1 MLVVWQLASGA
12 KEFVPR
18 LGGAIKFISSSSK
31 EAKVAVATADNCIQI
46 VNVATLK
53 PEWELRALFVPRSED
68 SKYDVENQVI
78 SAEMDQDES
87 QKLLQS
93 DIKFRCEIR
102 IETRSGYIACN
113 GYPGQIQVLDLA
125 TQTYKSSHDIVQF
138 QRVTGIEVKDRTSV
152 PSTMHFN
159 FLHTSMGS
167 FMVTVDVRRG
177 EELEA
182 EASLKFWEWDSYRSK
197 YRLSAQVD
205 RPHGSWKVTDAVFA
219 PSSSH
224 NSRTGLRPSSVSCA
238 TSAVDGSIKIWL
250 GQLQETATTR
260 ASKHG
265 SEGSTVMQWSCSFS
279 FKHRD
284 CPTNALAFSID
295 GSLLSASY
303 QNVVTL
309 WDPAQVLLWKSIVIP
324 SRNNVTFTAFIEPKA
339 SALLGGGNG
348 EAMLVVGSKRCL
360 SVYDL
365 ISMKVMWS
373 IEGWFSSFA
382 VAPDEAAAISCA
394 TSDSR
399 DRDRDPKCTDSHTTA
414 WIAAAMKRGIHEPK
428 TSDPSNS
435 IVLFSCYS
443 PQPLCT
449 QQFYPRVTSMIFW
462 SNQKDLSSSLGAGL
476 VALTAH
482 GEVLLIAAADALRQH
497 FTSRPAA
504 TSGVTQAKVGG
515 VKVPAIAFAA
525 VVQSYNQ
532 SSSSARE
539 LGAVAGN
546 ENKLSSSAFQ
556 QSTVAVSKN
565 WLGGI
570 FDSKSASI
578 PPLSSLYGKLTTIA
592 YCQLKYASTGRL
604 IIIMMFIS
612 NCSIDD
618 FVGGLIDKKHNNA
631 TKNAFS
637 PADMLTSHAIRN
649 PATSSTLDVT
659 SSSANTNAKS
669 EQLENVDEIVKNNYF
684 TGNRTELTDLT
695 LIYLLTAVPPT
706 SPFFLHLH

>member
-1 MLVVWQLASGA
+1 MNLRKYSLMHVSLQFVGNFVTGHRTGEINVFHDVSAWLQMDKTSEGKKQSSPPSTLLHWHAHAVFSLTLSLDGGYLYSGADEAVLVVWQLASGA

-46 VNVATLK
+46 VNVPTLK
-53 PEWELRALFVPRSED
+53 PDWELRALFVPRSED

-78 SAEMDQDES
+78 STELDQDDS
-87 QKLLQS
+87 QKFLQS

-102 IETRSGYIACN
+102 IETRSGYVACN

-125 TQTYKSSHDIVQF
+125 TQTYKTSHEIVQF
-138 QRVTGIEVKDRTSV
+138 QRVTRMEVNDRTSV

-159 FLHTSMGS
+159 FLHTSLGS

-205 RPHGSWKVTDAVFA
+205 RPHGSWKVTDAVFS

-224 NSRTGLRPSSVSCA
+224 NSRIANRPFSISCA
-238 TSAVDGSIKIWL
+238 TAAVDGSIKIWL
-250 GQLQETATTR
+250 GQLQEVANTR
-260 ASKHG
+260 VSKFG
-265 SEGSTVMQWSCSFS
+265 VEGAAVMQWSCSFS

-339 SALLGGGNG
+339 SAQQGGGNG

-365 ISMKVMWS
+365 ISMEVMWS

-394 TSDSR
+394 APGSS
-399 DRDRDPKCTDSHTTA
+399 DPKCSNSHTVA
-414 WIAAAMKRGIHEPK
+414 WIAAAQKRGIHEPK
-428 TSDPSNS
+428 TNDPSNK

-443 PQPLCT
+443 PKPLCT
-449 QQFYPRVTSMIFW
+449 QHFYPRVTSMIFW
-462 SNQKDLSSSLGAGL
+462 SNQKDVSSSLGAGL

-482 GEVLLIAAADALRQH
+482 GEVLLVAAADALRQH

-504 TSGVTQAKVGG
+504 PFGAAQAKVGG
-515 VKVPAIAFAA
+515 VKVPAIAFAD

-532 SSSSARE
+532 SSSSAE
-539 LGAVAGN
+539 VGTIAGS
-546 ENKLSSSAFQ
+546 ESKLSSSAFQ

-578 PPLSSLYGKLTTIA
+578 PPLSAIYGKLS
-592 YCQLKYASTGRL
+592 Q
-604 IIIMMFIS
+604 MMCDVNS
-612 NCSIDD
+612 NCTSI
-618 FVGGLIDKKHNNA
+618 
-631 TKNAFS
+631 T
-637 PADMLTSHAIRN
+637 
-649 PATSSTLDVT
+649 
-659 SSSANTNAKS
+659 
-669 EQLENVDEIVKNNYF
+669 
-684 TGNRTELTDLT
+684 
-695 LIYLLTAVPPT
+695 
-706 SPFFLHLH
+706 